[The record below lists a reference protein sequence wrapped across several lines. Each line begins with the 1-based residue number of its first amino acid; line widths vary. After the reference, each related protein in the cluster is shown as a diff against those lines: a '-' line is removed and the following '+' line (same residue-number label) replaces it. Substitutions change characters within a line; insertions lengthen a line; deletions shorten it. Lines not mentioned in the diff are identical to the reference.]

1 MLKFIFQLGISTP
14 DTVDQVVIRT
24 NLMDMIARLITGDG
38 PQDGR
43 CGQKPDPGRNA
54 EDMTLGH
61 EKERSQQLSLQSG
74 GCACGRIAIF
84 QKIADRVQVEFVEII
99 ELVLIVQ
106 DQIGI
111 RLIEISHAAKELLL
125 ILLMRLPGLEHKQTT
140 SDRLV
145 GQQGPSIAIFGVIW
159 KSQVFMRMLMDCL
172 HYYIKNPVV
181 RNVGV
186 KRTVSPLK
194 TTGNKAVRVF
204 E

>member
-74 GCACGRIAIF
+74 GCAGGRIAIL

-111 RLIEISHAAKELLL
+111 RLIEISHAVKELLL

-145 GQQGPSIAIFGVIW
+145 GNKSLYRDFGG
-159 KSQVFMRMLMDCL
+159 KSE
-172 HYYIKNPVV
+172 K
-181 RNVGV
+181 
-186 KRTVSPLK
+186 SS
-194 TTGNKAVRVF
+194 VF
-204 E
+204 ENVNGMFTLLY

>member
-1 MLKFIFQLGISTP
+1 MLKFIFQLRISTP
-14 DTVDQVVIRT
+14 DTVDQVIVRT
-24 NLMDMIARLITGDG
+24 DLMDMIAWPIAGDG

-43 CGQKPDPGRNA
+43 SGQESDPGRNA
-54 EDMTLGH
+54 EDLTFGH
-61 EKERSQQLSLQSG
+61 EKERSQQLCLHSG
-74 GCACGRIAIF
+74 WCASGRIAIF
-84 QKIADRVQVEFVEII
+84 QKIEDRVQIEFVEIVKLI
-99 ELVLIVQ
+99 LIVQ

-140 SDRLV
+140 SNRLV

-159 KSQVFMRMLMDCL
+159 KSQAFLRMLMDCL
-172 HYYIKNPVV
+172 HYYIKNLVGE
-181 RNVGV
+181 NVGV

>member
-1 MLKFIFQLGISTP
+1 MLKFMFQLRISTP
-14 DTVDQVVIRT
+14 DTVDQVIVRT
-24 NLMDMIARLITGDG
+24 DLMDMIARLITGDG

-43 CGQKPDPGRNA
+43 SGQEPDPGRNA
-54 EDMTLGH
+54 EDLTFGH
-61 EKERSQQLSLQSG
+61 EKERSQQLSLHSG
-74 GCACGRIAIF
+74 RCASVRIAIF

-125 ILLMRLPGLEHKQTT
+125 IVLMRLPGLEHKQTT

-159 KSQVFMRMLMDCL
+159 KSQVFLRMLTNYL
-172 HYYIKNPVV
+172 HYFIKKPVV
-181 RNVGV
+181 GNVGV
-186 KRTVSPLK
+186 NRMGTPLK